1 VSGKDEITGSAAP
14 AILRN
19 TSYLLA
25 AQILATP
32 LAIILNALAARSL
45 GPGQYGIYYQALTFA
60 SFAFLFVEWG
70 QSGVLTKQVAAHRDR
85 AGEWLG
91 SGLAIR
97 SAGAGVAIVLMPGI
111 ALLMGESRDLLIAL
125 MLALCGGLFGTVAG
139 ACQDVYRGYE
149 RLDFAAACVVGW
161 QLLIFAVAAPVLL
174 AGGRL
179 HALMLAQTVC
189 AGLGAAF
196 VLWMV
201 PRMRV
206 PRLVVR
212 METVRELYRQGHS
225 FLVFSLV
232 LALQPLINAGLLSR
246 MASDE
251 ELGWYAVAGK
261 LVGILVIPANAL
273 LGALYPA
280 LCRLYGQNMA
290 DFRRTTADALHAV
303 AVVGVPA
310 ALGCALFPEIG
321 IAIFGKQDY
330 AQAEG
335 NLRILAPWMLLCYF
349 SMPIGSCLTAAGR
362 QTAWTIVLL
371 AGVVTAT
378 ALNPFL
384 IRWFQDAYGNGGLGV
399 CLGTL
404 LGEIVTLGCAL
415 CLLPAGVLPAV
426 NLRRMAAVLASG
438 GAMYLASVLTSGLN
452 VIAGATLSVL
462 VYALCAQLTGGVDF
476 RKFHVFPRALKKA
489 A

>member
-1 VSGKDEITGSAAP
+1 MSSHDQSTGSAAP

-25 AQILATP
+25 AQILAAP

-70 QSGVLTKQVAAHRDR
+70 QAGVLTKQVAANRDR
-85 AGEWLG
+85 AGELLG
-91 SGLAIR
+91 SGLTIR
-97 SAGAGVAIVLMPGI
+97 VLAALAAMLLMPVI
-111 ALLMGESRDLLIAL
+111 ALLMGESHDLLIAL
-125 MLALCGGLFGTVAG
+125 LLALCGGLFGTVAG

-179 HALMLAQTVC
+179 HSLMLAQTVC
-189 AGLGAAF
+189 AALGAAF

-212 METVRELYRQGHS
+212 METVRELYRQGHP

-232 LALQPLINAGLLSR
+232 LALQPLINAALLSK
-246 MASDE
+246 MAGDE
-251 ELGWYAVAGK
+251 ELGWYAVANK
-261 LVGILVIPANAL
+261 LVGILVMPATAL

-280 LCRLYGQNMA
+280 LCRLYGQSLP

-330 AQAEG
+330 AQAEM

-362 QTAWTIVLL
+362 QTAWTVVLL
-371 AGVVTAT
+371 AGVITAT
-378 ALNPFL
+378 VLNPFL
-384 IRWFQDAYGNGGLGV
+384 IRWFQSAYGNGGLGV
-399 CLGTL
+399 CAGTL

-415 CLLPAGVLPAV
+415 CLLPAGVLSAV
-426 NLRRMAAVLASG
+426 NFRRMTAVLVSG
-438 GAMYLASVLTSGLN
+438 VAMYLAALLASGLN
-452 VIAGATLSVL
+452 VILCAALSVL

-476 RKFHVFPRALKKA
+476 RRFHLFPRSLKNSF
-489 A
+489 